1 MLFIKL
7 LITFNVNYCMF
18 KINCIYLPQI
28 VVAESVGEYI
38 TTFKCR

>member
-7 LITFNVNYCMF
+7 LITFNVNYCIF
-18 KINCIYLPQI
+18 KINCIYLPQF
-28 VVAESVGEYI
+28 VAAESIGKGV